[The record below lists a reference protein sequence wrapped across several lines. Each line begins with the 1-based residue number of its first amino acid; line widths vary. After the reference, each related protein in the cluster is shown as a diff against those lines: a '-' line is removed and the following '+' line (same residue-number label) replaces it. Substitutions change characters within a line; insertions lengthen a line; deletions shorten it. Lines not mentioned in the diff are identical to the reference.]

1 MIGPGKWWT
10 PGRLAAKDQTSGGA
24 RAWKRRC
31 GEAAENTAAAAQNRT
46 AMLPTGIGDRGA
58 AAGRTE
64 LAKTMTAQMAQ

>member
-1 MIGPGKWWT
+1 M

-31 GEAAENTAAAAQNRT
+31 GEIAASTSAFAQNRT
-46 AMLPTGIGDRGA
+46 AMLPAGWGDAGA
-58 AAGRTE
+58 AAGLTE